1 MERSKQSFSKRNY
14 SSQPKAN
21 YPDYRSTILRHQ
33 GLKLVAL
40 PQTLADTRGP
50 VFGHMDLGDNDHDLI
65 INYAS
70 TGKSAIGERIAVA
83 GKVLDESGKPV
94 PNALIEVWQANTGG
108 RYRQERYISSAS

>member
-21 YPDYRSTILRHQ
+21 YHDYRSTILRHQ
-33 GLKLVAL
+33 GHKLVAL

-65 INYAS
+65 INYA
-70 TGKSAIGERIAVA
+70 
-83 GKVLDESGKPV
+83 
-94 PNALIEVWQANTGG
+94 
-108 RYRQERYISSAS
+108 